1 MVEEMD
7 VTGKHS
13 ETAIGL
19 IPHGLL
25 DIQDGE
31 GLAVR
36 CLHGVVWITQSDD
49 TRDIVVKAGQFFVLD
64 RPGLALV
71 AAPNGP
77 ATIVVARPEAL
88 VAKPDLPT
96 TGVRVA
102 AA

>member
-1 MVEEMD
+1 M
-7 VTGKHS
+7 TGKCS
-13 ETAIGL
+13 ELAITL
-19 IPHGLL
+19 VAHGLL
-25 DIQDGE
+25 DIRDGE

-36 CLHGVVWITQSDD
+36 CVDGIVWITQSGD

-71 AAPNGP
+71 AAPIGP
-77 ATIVVARPEAL
+77 ATIMVAQPDARGGESN
-88 VAKPDLPT
+88 VAT